1 MVHWQQLRET
11 HLGVHFED
19 IIPPNV
25 KLPMLPSVVI
35 EFTRKAE
42 DPDVST
48 QKLTKIIESDAG
60 ITTELL
66 RYVNSS
72 MVGLRNKAS
81 SVQQALNL
89 LGIRTVKL
97 FLITTGMK
105 SALSSRQ
112 SKMVNLKNFW
122 ATNLERA
129 LFSREIARLLGA
141 DSDLAFAASMLQ
153 DSLLPVLTN
162 ELYKYYV
169 SYAELP
175 EESNLN
181 LTSFEDQTFRWN
193 HTMATAAVMHHWG
206 FPDDLICCILF
217 HHKGLMVLSE
227 AEMAKSPIAAVAV
240 ASLLP
245 DPLNQERNGLVRLHK
260 LQTLW
265 PKFELDKV
273 VEAVDSQFAE
283 LSPGVSPDFPLKH
296 RYDKMMEKMGETAE
310 AAPAATP
317 AG

>member
-1 MVHWQQLRET
+1 MVQWQQLREK

-19 IIPPNV
+19 IIPPNI

-66 RYVNSS
+66 KYVNSA

-112 SKMVNLKNFW
+112 SKLVNLKNFW

-129 LFSREIARLLGA
+129 IFSREVARLLGT

-169 SYAELP
+169 SFCELP
-175 EESNLN
+175 EESTLN
-181 LTSFEDQTFRWN
+181 MTTFEDQTFQWN
-193 HTMATAAVMHHWG
+193 HTLATAAVMHHWG

-217 HHKGLMVLSE
+217 HHKGLTVLSD
-227 AEMAKSPIAAVAV
+227 AELAKTPIAAVAV

-245 DPLNQERNGLVRLHK
+245 DPLNQERQGLLRLHK
-260 LQTLW
+260 LQGLW
-265 PKFELDKV
+265 PRFDLAQV
-273 VEAVDSQFAE
+273 VESVDQQYQE
-283 LSPGVSPDFPLKH
+283 LSSGISPDFPLKH
-296 RYDKMMEKMGETAE
+296 RYDKLKETLVQPQE
-310 AAPAATP
+310 AVAA
-317 AG
+317 GS

>member
-1 MVHWQQLRET
+1 MLNWQHIRET
-11 HLGVHFED
+11 HLGVHFQD
-19 IIPPNV
+19 ILPPNI
-25 KLPMLPSVVI
+25 KLPMMPSVVI

-42 DPDVST
+42 DPNVET
-48 QKLTKIIESDAG
+48 RKLTKIIESDAG

-89 LGIRTVKL
+89 LGIRSVKL

-112 SKMVNLKNFW
+112 FKLVNLRNVW

-129 LFSREIARLLGA
+129 LFSREIGRLLGT

-153 DSLLPVLTN
+153 DSLLPILTN

-169 SYAELP
+169 GYAELP
-175 EESNLN
+175 EESP
-181 LTSFEDQTFRWN
+181 LTMTTFEDQTFRWN
-193 HTMATAAVMHHWG
+193 HSLATAAVMRHWG

-217 HHKGLMVLSE
+217 HHKGLMVLSD
-227 AEMAKSPIAAVAV
+227 AELAKSPIAAVAV
-240 ASLLP
+240 SSLLP
-245 DPLNQERNGLVRLHK
+245 DPLNQERNGLNRLHK
-260 LQTLW
+260 LQSLW
-265 PKFELDKV
+265 PQFDLARI
-273 VEAVDSQFAE
+273 VETVDVQYQE

-296 RYDKMMEKMGETAE
+296 RYEKLVEQLNANAE
-310 AAPAATP
+310 LVAA
-317 AG
+317 G

>member
-11 HLGVHFED
+11 NLGVHFED

-42 DPDVST
+42 DPDIST

-175 EESNLN
+175 EESTLN

-193 HTMATAAVMHHWG
+193 HTLATAAVMHHWG

-227 AEMAKSPIAAVAV
+227 AELAKSPIAAVAV
-240 ASLLP
+240 SSLLP
-245 DPLNQERNGLVRLHK
+245 DPLNQERNGLGRLHK
-260 LQTLW
+260 LQSLW
-265 PKFELDKV
+265 PRFELGKV
-273 VEAVDSQFAE
+273 VEAVDTQFQE

-296 RYDKMMEKMGETAE
+296 RYEKMMEKLVEMSAE
-310 AAPAATP
+310 PAAAA